1 MRETITKFQELR
13 ILLAFIKNANEKGE
27 VDFMGSEVGS
37 DLSGIVT
44 NGNRLDAALYEL
56 NEAGIIYYE
65 EVGEEGFRPFIGAGI
80 NSKSHSR
87 VAELVSSIEDD
98 YDSIEQRI
106 TEILTFNPEQLS
118 ETISDT
124 QRKLDEVSRQISSNE
139 LLKPLERPLSEIR
152 HHFRSVSTVSKHYED
167 VYKNI
172 IRPVQEEGQSGV
184 RATVKWAIISIVVST
199 GLSFLVSNWGTISA
213 LF

>member
-1 MRETITKFQELR
+1 MRKKITKFQELR
-13 ILLAFIKNANEKGE
+13 ILLALIKNANEKGE
-27 VDFMGSEVGS
+27 VEFTSSDVDS

-44 NGNRLDAALYEL
+44 NGNRLGGALYEL

-80 NSKSHSR
+80 NAKTHSR
-87 VAELVSSIEDD
+87 VAELVSSMQDD
-98 YDSIEQRI
+98 YESLEQRI

-118 ETISDT
+118 KTISDT
-124 QRKLDEVSRQISSNE
+124 QRKLDEVSGQISSNE
-139 LLKPLERPLSEIR
+139 LLKPLEQPLSEIR
-152 HHFRSVSTVSKHYED
+152 HHFKSVSTVSQHYED

-172 IRPVQEEGQSGV
+172 IRPVQEEGLSGV

-199 GLSFLVSNWGTISA
+199 GLSFLVSNWRDISA